1 MLEWAQDQT
10 TVWQFI
16 VIFIVAFAPWMD
28 VSIVVPIGVAWG
40 LPPLGVAIVA
50 FTGNLFLVLLLGFFF
65 KQFYVW
71 REKGEKQKELR
82 LPPNKKQD
90 PEKFGIDTVFQV

>member
-50 FTGNLFLVLLLGFFF
+50 FTGNLF
-65 KQFYVW
+65 
-71 REKGEKQKELR
+71 
-82 LPPNKKQD
+82 
-90 PEKFGIDTVFQV
+90 

>member
-40 LPPLGVAIVA
+40 LPPL
-50 FTGNLFLVLLLGFFF
+50 
-65 KQFYVW
+65 
-71 REKGEKQKELR
+71 EL
-82 LPPNKKQD
+82 Q
-90 PEKFGIDTVFQV
+90 